1 MAEILNILQWVIP
14 SGGIG
19 AAIAWLVHRKVLNA
33 RDAKTIHDTYKK
45 MYEDVSEHLTKINE
59 KYEKLQDEI
68 NRLRETNDELE
79 RQVKALKR
87 AMQTIR
93 RCKYY
98 DQCPVRDELRD
109 GKKIDSA
116 SGDDGQHPPAA
127 NVDAG
132 ADKPDRAS
140 ETGHGA
146 AGSDGFATADTPAE
160 RGAEQR
166 GEGDKG
172 DDKKDV

>member
-1 MAEILNILQWVIP
+1 MAEILQILQWAIP

-19 AAIAWLVHRKVLNA
+19 AAIAWLVHRKVLTA

-93 RCKYY
+93 RCRYY

-109 GKKIDSA
+109 GKKVDA
-116 SGDDGQHPPAA
+116 DGGDDGQHTGAA
-127 NVDAG
+127 DTDRGADERGRASPHGGGDAG
-132 ADKPDRAS
+132 SNPG
-140 ETGHGA
+140 TA
-146 AGSDGFATADTPAE
+146 AGPADR
-160 RGAEQR
+160 RGAEQC
-166 GEGDKG
+166 GEEHPGIDQ
-172 DDKKDV
+172 KDR